1 MNSKQVSM
9 EQPCNDK
16 VINALNQCNNII
28 PNAIV
33 QDACVTVD
41 TGSAENP
48 RSSLVVCFATQPPK
62 YSRTFCR
69 QLTGKT
75 TLAPS
80 GKLQEQR
87 HLWGASFTRIRPAIA
102 QLAADAWQATGSE
115 SSVGV
120 PKNGWRCYQPIK
132 LLRAIDGQVEVLGSL
147 VERIQ
152 TELENGNSYKSQL
165 RRLDEIAHLQDAIQL
180 LQDEAVSSGKDD
192 DDRRAEMIATFAV
205 GKHKPDDIA
214 KMQSLIASINQEIE
228 NATLQRT
235 NKLCVALTTVE
246 NRLCELS
253 AMQNVYTV
261 GVELWR
267 NNVELAEV
275 HKLPVVVDDPVTT
288 QDHPRTILP
297 SSTTMQLPR

>member
-69 QLTGKT
+69 QLTGVT
-75 TLAPS
+75 TVAAS
-80 GKLQEQR
+80 GKLQEER

-102 QLAADAWQATGSE
+102 QLAADAWRATGSK
-115 SSVGV
+115 SVGV

-132 LLRAIDGQVEVLGSL
+132 LLRAIDGQVKVLGSL
-147 VERIQ
+147 VERLKE
-152 TELENGNSYKSQL
+152 ELKNDNSYKSQL
-165 RRLDEIAHLQDAIQL
+165 RVDEIVHLQDAIQL
-180 LQDEAVSSGKDD
+180 LQDEAVGEDD
-192 DDRRAEMIATFAV
+192 DDRRTKIIANFAV
-205 GKHKPDDIA
+205 GNHQPNTA
-214 KMQSLIASINQEIE
+214 KMQSLIASINQETE
-228 NATLQRT
+228 NATLHRT
-235 NKLCVALTTVE
+235 NKLCVALTTAE

-267 NNVELAEV
+267 NNVELLVEV
-275 HKLPVVVDDPVTT
+275 HKLVADDPVTT
-288 QDHPRTILP
+288 QDPNNSQSHDDDANAH
-297 SSTTMQLPR
+297 